1 MYDRKHLYKRQVN
14 IYTERVPNPNSMKF
28 VMNFMLAKDESLI
41 RDYADVSATADSPL
55 AETLFGFDYVKRV
68 FITKN
73 FITITKKEDTEWEE
87 ILSSLKSFIK
97 NYIEEGGEVLLGQ
110 DEDDNEPAKI
120 GTDTDTETIKQI
132 KDILEEYIRPAVE
145 GDGGAIMFH
154 SFDEST
160 GSVKVLL
167 QGSCS
172 GCPSST
178 ITLKAGIENLL
189 KRMVPDVKEVIAE
202 GV

>member
-1 MYDRKHLYKRQVN
+1 MYNTTELYKRHVN

-28 VMNFMLAKDESLI
+28 VMNFMLSKDENLI
-41 RDYADVSATADSPL
+41 RDYADVSSTKDSPL
-55 AETLFGFDYVKRV
+55 AEALFGFDYVKRV

-73 FITITKKEDTEWEE
+73 FVTVTKEEATDWDDVMKE
-87 ILSSLKSFIK
+87 LK
-97 NYIEEGGEVLLGQ
+97 NYIKEFLEEGGVALEGQ
-110 DEDDNEPAKI
+110 DEDEEIKMGA
-120 GTDTDTETIKQI
+120 DTDTATVRQI
-132 KDILEEYIRPAVE
+132 KEILDEYIRPAVE

-154 SFDEST
+154 SFDEAT
-160 GSVKVLL
+160 GKVKVLL

-178 ITLKAGIENLL
+178 VTLKAGIENLL
-189 KRMVPDVKEVIAE
+189 TRMMPEVKEVIAE

>member
-1 MYDRKHLYKRQVN
+1 MYDRNQLYKRQVN

-28 VMNFMLAKDESLI
+28 VMNFMLSKDENLI

-55 AETLFGFDYVKRV
+55 AEALFGFGYVKRV

-73 FITITKKEDTEWEE
+73 FITITKDEGIEWED
-87 ILSSLKSFIK
+87 ILSELKSYIK
-97 NYIEEGGEVLLGQ
+97 KYIDEGGEVLLGQ
-110 DEDDNEPAKI
+110 DEDDEPAK
-120 GTDTDTETIKQI
+120 TEIENDSVTVRQI

-154 SFDEST
+154 SFDEHT

-189 KRMVPDVKEVIAE
+189 RRMVPEVKEVIAE

>member
-41 RDYADVSATADSPL
+41 RDYADVLATADSPL

-87 ILSSLKSFIK
+87 ILSPLKSFIK